1 MTFAELLHDIIK
13 YGDFKGGIDLEEAH
27 KAIDSEYQ
35 TPETGPAPEVGID
48 ASASGVSGVSGPEIP
63 EPVVPTPETPATV

>member
-13 YGDFKGGIDLEEAH
+13 YGDFRGGIDLEEAH
-27 KAIDSEYQ
+27 KAIDSEFP

-48 ASASGVSGVSGPEIP
+48 AGDSA
-63 EPVVPTPETPATV
+63 PTEPETV